1 MERCIYSTHLG
12 NNYNIIIA
20 GLLTSCITEILSD
33 TLQPLT
39 HTLLKTLLFP
49 SLSSSPYHQA
59 HHSPGGALLPVL
71 SHLLTG
77 FLISPLDLVRTRLI
91 LQSSHPRYKTYPKG
105 PLSTLS
111 QILSEE
117 GGLKGVYFHPHLL
130 IPTLLDNALRPIV
143 ALFLPRM
150 LITYL
155 GYGYISEDTHPVAW
169 GLAELAGSCLGLL
182 ITLPIET
189 IRRRLQAQVRGN
201 GSVKPIK
208 ACAELRPKPYNGV
221 VDVFWHIL
229 TEERSDLPIVSV
241 RRRKSRKEK
250 EKEGSEGGDDCEDG
264 NGGYPYESWWKQ
276 TGLGQLYRGLSMR
289 LGASAVVFVLALLGG
304 GVGAGR
310 DEGWAEI

>member
-1 MERCIYSTHLG
+1 MS
-12 NNYNIIIA
+12 

-39 HTLLKTLLFP
+39 HNFLKSLLFP
-49 SLSSSPYHQA
+49 SLSSSPYHQV
-59 HHSPGGALLPVL
+59 HHSPGGALLPIL

-77 FLISPLDLVRTRLI
+77 FLLSPLDLVRTRLI
-91 LQSSHPRYKTYPKG
+91 LQSSLPRYKAYPAG

-111 QILSEE
+111 QVLSEE

-182 ITLPIET
+182 VTLPIET

-201 GSVKPIK
+201 GSVKPIR
-208 ACAELRPKPYNGV
+208 ACVELRPKPYNGV
-221 VDVFWHIL
+221 VDAFWHIL
-229 TEERSDLPIVSV
+229 TEERSDLPIVPQ

-250 EKEGSEGGDDCEDG
+250 EKENNEDG
-264 NGGYPYESWWKQ
+264 ERGEDRSDGDTYESWWKH

-289 LGASAVVFVLALLGG
+289 LGASAVVFMLALLGG
-304 GVGAGR
+304 GVGGGR